1 MAKPIFIIEAP
12 SDFDPPDDYMSSLKE
27 SELGK
32 EYHVVIVQGNTKSF
46 NYIIRSELK
55 EQFKILEMIEQ
66 ATHEHILY
74 FDIETIA
81 MCTKSVV
88 WALMVRLRL
97 EGMN

>member
-55 EQFKILEMIEQ
+55 E
-66 ATHEHILY
+66 
-74 FDIETIA
+74 
-81 MCTKSVV
+81 
-88 WALMVRLRL
+88 
-97 EGMN
+97 